1 MGAML
6 RVALACAVA
15 FALGA
20 SVGAVPRAIADEG
33 DPPVGLAV
41 GTGAGVGLV
50 TLLAGGVLYSTN
62 NDDGLRRT
70 AAYVIFGG
78 LVVAPVVAHL
88 VLREYKR
95 AAIFGA
101 LPLAAFLANAIV
113 FAVDPKVTTFG
124 SPTTRV
130 TFGVAL
136 TAATVGATVG
146 LVDCF
151 AAGERWRKRH
161 PVMLAPT
168 VSRNAGGVALGAQ
181 F

>member
-1 MGAML
+1 ML
-6 RVALACAVA
+6 RLALACALVA
-15 FALGA
+15 A
-20 SVGAVPRAIADEG
+20 VGGEPRAAADEG
-33 DPPVGLAV
+33 EPPVGLAV

-70 AAYVIFGG
+70 AAYVAFAG
-78 LVVAPVVAHL
+78 LLVAPVAAHL

-95 AAIFGA
+95 AAIFAA

-113 FAVDPKVTTFG
+113 FAVDPEVTTKG

-161 PVMLAPT
+161 PVMLTPT
-168 VSRNAGGVALGAQ
+168 ISRNAGGVALGAQ